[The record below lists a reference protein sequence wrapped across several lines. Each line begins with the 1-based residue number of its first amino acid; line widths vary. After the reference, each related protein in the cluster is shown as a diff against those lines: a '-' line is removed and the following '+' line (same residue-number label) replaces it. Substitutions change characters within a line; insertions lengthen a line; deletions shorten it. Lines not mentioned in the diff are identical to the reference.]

1 MYRYIK
7 GSVEEIVDGHIVV
20 ENNGIGYLMSVSHN
34 TMHVVEIGEDI
45 KVYTKLIVRED
56 EMSLCGFIS
65 TQEMEMFELLI
76 GVSSIGPKS
85 AMNILSFPEADN
97 MPDYIMGGDIKS
109 LSKFPGIGKK
119 TAERIILELRDKLK
133 KKNIGQIGMQPLKK
147 TDSNIQNEAVQA
159 LMALG
164 YSQAESAEAVR
175 SVAQDSANAQEIIKL
190 ALKHL
195 MR

>member
-7 GSVEEIVDGHIVV
+7 GSVQEIVDGHMVV

-34 TMHVVEIGEDI
+34 TMHAAEIGEDI
-45 KVYTKLIVRED
+45 KIYTKLIVRED
-56 EMSLCGFIS
+56 EMSLCGFIE
-65 TQEMEMFELLI
+65 TEEMEMFELLI

-85 AMNILSFPEADN
+85 AMNILSFPEAGN
-97 MPDYIMGGDIKS
+97 MPDYIMGGDVKS

-133 KKNIGQIGMQPLKK
+133 KKNIGQMGMAPLKK
-147 TDSNIQNEAVQA
+147 TDSGSQNEAIQA

-164 YSQAESAEAVR
+164 YSQAESAEAVG
-175 SVAQDSANAQEIIKL
+175 SVTQESADAQEIIKL